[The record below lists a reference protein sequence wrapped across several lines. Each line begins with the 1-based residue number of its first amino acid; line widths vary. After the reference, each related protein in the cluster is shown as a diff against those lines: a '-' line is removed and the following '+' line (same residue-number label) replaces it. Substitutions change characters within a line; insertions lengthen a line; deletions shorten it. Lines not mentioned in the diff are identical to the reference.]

1 MYEKQVQVR
10 KRPTTALV
18 RKLLPPKQLVTR
30 AAEQQVE
37 VGNPIHMANQF
48 IQSNYQI
55 SQAKKRNNQVLY
67 TVPSNQLRTSQSA
80 QSIEN
85 IK

>member
-1 MYEKQVQVR
+1 M
-10 KRPTTALV
+10 
-18 RKLLPPKQLVTR
+18 TR
-30 AAEQQVE
+30 ESVKPVE

-55 SQAKKRNNQVLY
+55 SQAKKRSNQVVY
-67 TVPSNQLRTSQSA
+67 EVPVNQLRTSQSA